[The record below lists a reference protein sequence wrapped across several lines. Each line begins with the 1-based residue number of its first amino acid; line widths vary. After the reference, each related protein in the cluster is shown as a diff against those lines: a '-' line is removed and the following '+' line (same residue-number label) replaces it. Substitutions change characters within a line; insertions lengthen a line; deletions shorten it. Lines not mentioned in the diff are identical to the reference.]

1 MTIYSPAE
9 VVEPYYA
16 DDGLTDHAPSE
27 AAKLRLIPAEYR
39 RAAEEEMWRRTAD
52 VQGTLTE
59 RSEVARKVRT
69 EVLLEI
75 AAQLL
80 GAR

>member
-1 MTIYSPAE
+1 MTHYSPAE

-16 DDGLTDHAPSE
+16 DDGLTDHDPSE
-27 AAKLRLIPAEYR
+27 AAKLRLIPAVYR

-80 GAR
+80 GAK